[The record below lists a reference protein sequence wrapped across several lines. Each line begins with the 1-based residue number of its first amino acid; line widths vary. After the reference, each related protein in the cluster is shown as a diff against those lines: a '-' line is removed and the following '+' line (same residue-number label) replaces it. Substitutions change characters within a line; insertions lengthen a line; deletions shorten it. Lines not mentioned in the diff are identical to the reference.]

1 MIDKEEEEEN
11 SRVRGGRKGR
21 GEERGSDYAGE
32 LAPSLKGR
40 TYLLVLLAL
49 RQQPQ
54 TTLPPPRGADRH
66 SAPAC
71 TKRGTGSWRAI
82 ANAREAVRR
91 TRWWGMNQVE

>member
-54 TTLPPPRGADRH
+54 TTLPPPGAPTDILPLPAPSGERDPGAPSRMRG
-66 SAPAC
+66 
-71 TKRGTGSWRAI
+71 
-82 ANAREAVRR
+82 RR
-91 TRWWGMNQVE
+91 SGGLGGGV